1 MVGRLARGTQE
12 KGACLYCVTNLE
24 RAEQTL
30 VDAHHGSRI
39 VKLAAVVGRA
49 EEGNELALGEKLV
62 AILDNLVSTADQVHV
77 VFLEESR
84 DNIRAEGER
93 DTTVVLA
100 PASDVLVGVRPQEI
114 AEQTTVGNLG

>member
-1 MVGRLARGTQE
+1 M
-12 KGACLYCVTNLE
+12 YCVTNLE

-30 VDAHHGSRI
+30 VDAHHGSRV